1 AESAAELMEEN
12 TSQTPVVDDARSRE
26 ILGLA
31 WGGAAHFAELLAQ
44 EGELRGLIGPRELP
58 KLWTRHVL
66 NSAAVARFL
75 PDEGSLADVGSGAGL
90 PGVVLA
96 LMHPEL
102 EVHLVEP
109 MQRRV
114 EWLHEV
120 VEELD
125 LDNVTVHQVRAE
137 ELHGRLRVDVVTA
150 RAVAA
155 LDKLARICLPLVAAG
170 GRLLAQKGQRASA
183 EVEKAQPVLRKLGVV
198 DVTIHE
204 VDMLDDGDVTRVVE
218 ARKK

>member
-1 AESAAELMEEN
+1 MEEI
-12 TSQTPVVDDARSRE
+12 TPDSVAVDDDRSRE

-58 KLWTRHVL
+58 KLWSRHVL
-66 NSAAVARFL
+66 NSAAVAQFL
-75 PDEGSLADVGSGAGL
+75 PEEGSLADVGSGAGL

-96 LMHPEL
+96 LMRPEL
-102 EVHLVEP
+102 DVHLVEP

-114 EWLHEV
+114 DWLLEV
-120 VEELD
+120 VDELD
-125 LDNVTVHQVRAE
+125 LDNVSVHQVRAE
-137 ELHGRLRVDVVTA
+137 ELHGRLTVDAVTA

-155 LDKLARICLPLVAAG
+155 LDKLSPMCLPLVGAG
-170 GRLLAQKGQRASA
+170 GRLLAQKGQRAA
-183 EVEKAQPVLRKLGVV
+183 EEVEKASKVLRKLGVV

-204 VDMLDDGDVTRVVE
+204 VDMLGDGDVTRVVE

>member
-1 AESAAELMEEN
+1 MVEN
-12 TSQTPVVDDARSRE
+12 APRAVAVDDAQSRE

-31 WGGAAHFAELLAQ
+31 WGGAAHFAELLAE

-66 NSAAVARFL
+66 NSAAVAQFL
-75 PDEGSLADVGSGAGL
+75 PEEGSLADVGSGAGL

-96 LMHPEL
+96 LMRPEI

-114 EWLHEV
+114 EWLLEV

-155 LDKLARICLPLVAAG
+155 
-170 GRLLAQKGQRASA
+170 
-183 EVEKAQPVLRKLGVV
+183 V
-198 DVTIHE
+198 D
-204 VDMLDDGDVTRVVE
+204 
-218 ARKK
+218 